1 MKMKTIKKY
10 LINRNYVL
18 AAMLTLLLTSA
29 CTDLLDEPLENQDI
43 AENIDYSQPENMILM
58 LYGAYADFNA
68 LQWETFPIISVRGDD
83 VNAAGDQ
90 FPLQETDEFRYD
102 RNFWMYNSNWLNIYS
117 DVLYWHGAM
126 ETIDKYKEAGANA
139 ATAEQYKAEIKV
151 LRGFEMLQLAR
162 LWGRIL
168 IPESSEPSDL
178 FNKELVSFDEVM
190 QHVSAEMD
198 DAISFLP
205 SVHPNERTDITGGVT
220 RYTALAVKALANLEA
235 KNYQAVA
242 DATGEIISSGKIPA
256 DG

>member
-18 AAMLTLLLTSA
+18 AVTLTLLLTSA

-139 ATAEQYKAEIKV
+139 ATAEQYKAELKCCADLKCYNSPACGGAFLYLNLLSPAICSIKS
-151 LRGFEMLQLAR
+151 LYPLMR
-162 LWGRIL
+162 
-168 IPESSEPSDL
+168 
-178 FNKELVSFDEVM
+178 
-190 QHVSAEMD
+190 
-198 DAISFLP
+198 
-205 SVHPNERTDITGGVT
+205 
-220 RYTALAVKALANLEA
+220 
-235 KNYQAVA
+235 
-242 DATGEIISSGKIPA
+242 
-256 DG
+256 